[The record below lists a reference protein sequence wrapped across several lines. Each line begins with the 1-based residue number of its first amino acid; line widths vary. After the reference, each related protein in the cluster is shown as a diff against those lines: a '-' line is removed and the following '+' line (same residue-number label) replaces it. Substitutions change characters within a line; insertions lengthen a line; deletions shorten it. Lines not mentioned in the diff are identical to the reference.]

1 MKRVCHPR
9 PVRWGARL
17 CGSSPYVV
25 AGLGVHPVSAGSTA
39 SDDGKVLSEYLG
51 RGVGSLSRKKGADVP
66 RETGEFDL
74 QGSA

>member
-1 MKRVCHPR
+1 MCHPR
-9 PVRWGARL
+9 QVRLGARL

-39 SDDGKVLSEYLG
+39 SDDGKVLSEISG
-51 RGVGSLSRKKGADVP
+51 SRTRGVGSLSRKQGSDVP